1 MRPANA
7 LRALLGVTLPVVAA
21 LVVGALLVWLLGHD
35 PLAFFANLWWGAF
48 GTVGNLLTTL
58 RWATPLILSGLTVT
72 VAYRSGLLNI
82 GGDGQ
87 IYAGALCGAIVGVGV
102 TAPAWLHLPLAL
114 GAAALGG
121 AAFALVP
128 AVLRVYLKVNEVVT
142 TLMFNYIGFL
152 LTDYLVIA
160 LYFGGNAASAV
171 QIATPR
177 VQATATIARIVP
189 RYPLTW
195 AIVVSVAL
203 AVIAAIVL
211 KRTVAGYEAE
221 STGANPGFARYI
233 GVKVPRVAI
242 ASFLVSGAIGGLA
255 GGLEALGTYRRF
267 VSQFSMGIGFEG
279 ILVALLGR
287 TDPLGMIVGGLFLAA
302 VKNGFFAVELR
313 MDVDRSVA
321 LVLQAVILL
330 FVSSRSLIDL
340 VQRFRRK
347 EGAALVGD
355 A

>member
-1 MRPANA
+1 MRPNDV
-7 LRALLGVTLPVVAA
+7 LRGLLGVTLPVVAA
-21 LVVGALLVWLLGHD
+21 LLVGAAIVWALGHD
-35 PLAFFANLWWGAF
+35 PLAFFGNLWWGAF

-87 IYAGALCGAIVGVGV
+87 IYAGALCGAIVGVSV
-102 TAPAWLHLPLAL
+102 TAPAWIHLPLAIA
-114 GAAALGG
+114 AAALGG
-121 AAFALVP
+121 MLFALVP
-128 AVLRVYLKVNEVVT
+128 AVLRVFLNVNEVVT

-160 LYFGGNAASAV
+160 FYFGGNAASAV

-177 VQATATIARIVP
+177 VQATATIARIVA

-195 AIVVSVAL
+195 AIFVSVAL
-203 AVIAAIVL
+203 AVIAAIVM

-221 STGANPGFARYI
+221 STGANPGFAKYV
-233 GVKVPRVAI
+233 GVKVRRVALG
-242 ASFLVSGAIGGLA
+242 SFLVSGAIAGIA

-267 VSQFSMGIGFEG
+267 VSQFSTGIGFEG

-330 FVSSRSLIDL
+330 FVSSRSLMGL
-340 VQRFRRK
+340 VERFRRK
-347 EGAALVGD
+347 EAARLVGD
-355 A
+355 P